1 MSDKADFEEEMD
13 RFQGHM
19 PTGRGG
25 ISTVCD
31 NLRPY
36 WYVYRR
42 VSL

>member
-13 RFQGHM
+13 RLQGHM
-19 PTGRGG
+19 PDWAGG

-36 WYVYRR
+36 GYVYRR